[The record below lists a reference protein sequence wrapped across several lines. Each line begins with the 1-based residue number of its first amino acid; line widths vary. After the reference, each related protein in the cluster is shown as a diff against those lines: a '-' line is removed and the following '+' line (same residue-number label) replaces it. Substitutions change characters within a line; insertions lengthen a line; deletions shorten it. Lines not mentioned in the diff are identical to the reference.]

1 MYGDGSKFKN
11 RTLKALAKKGKKNDN
26 FVLLKFRT
34 SIHQKT
40 EKQASVGS
48 QDFSCAPDEGVK
60 KLIVSGSTEDHS
72 SQFYFKLF

>member
-1 MYGDGSKFKN
+1 MYGDGSEFKN

-40 EKQASVGS
+40 EK
-48 QDFSCAPDEGVK
+48 
-60 KLIVSGSTEDHS
+60 
-72 SQFYFKLF
+72 